1 MKTKTLAIEGM
12 TCAACSAAVERA
24 VRKLPGV
31 TEANVNLTAENLHLS
46 YDESQVSLDSVVQ
59 AVDDA
64 GYKALIPSQHAQLE
78 VHGMTCASC
87 SATVERV
94 VSKLRG
100 VQSANVNLAAETL
113 TFDYDPAEISLQQV
127 VSAVAEAGYQAILPV
142 DNTIEEELDRKKAHK
157 AKRLQNLQ
165 RRFTVSAILT
175 VPLLLLSMGPM
186 LGLKL
191 PALFDPS
198 INPLNNAIAQLLLT
212 TPVVIMGWSYYVNG
226 FRNLVKLHP
235 NMDSLIAIGTGSAYL
250 YSLYAL
256 WQITQGQFHFAHSL
270 YFESAAVVL
279 TLITLGK
286 FMEARATGKT
296 SEAFQ
301 KLMAL
306 SPKRARVIRNGQE
319 VEIDASQVLV
329 GDEVVVRP
337 GESFPVDGVLVKGS
351 TTVDESMLTGESL
364 PVEKTIGDNVTGASL
379 NINGAVHFRAT
390 RVGKD
395 TALAQ
400 IIRLV
405 ENAQGS
411 KAPIAKLADKIS
423 GIFVPIVIVL
433 GVLAALGWVLI
444 GNESVEFGL
453 TIFVAVM
460 VIACPCA
467 LGLATPTALTVG
479 MGKGAEHGVLIKNG
493 DALENAQ
500 QVDTVLLDKTGT
512 ITEGKPAVTDVL
524 PLAGQTE
531 HDLLAL
537 AGAAEKGSEHPLGK
551 AILRAAEAQGLS
563 LPEVSGFRALPG
575 MGVVV
580 DYEGKSLRIGNQK
593 MIEEFLSL
601 DERALKLGQD
611 LANDGKTPMFAV
623 LDNKLVGII
632 AVADTVKPDSQDA
645 IKQLHKMGVQVAM
658 VTGDNR
664 RTAEAIGRM
673 MGLDQ
678 VFSEVLPDQKAG
690 IVNQL
695 KSEGRFVAM
704 VGDGINDAPAL
715 ATADVG
721 IAIGTGTD
729 VAIASADIVL
739 MRSTLMDVPVAIDL
753 SKKTLRNIKQNLF
766 WAFAYNVIGIP
777 IAMGVLHLFGG
788 PLLNPMIAGAA
799 MSLSSVSV
807 VTNALRLRGY
817 RFNAV

>member
-1 MKTKTLAIEGM
+1 MKIKTLPIEGM

-31 TEANVNLTAENLHLS
+31 SEANVNLTAENLHLS
-46 YDESQVSLDSVVQ
+46 YDESQVSLENVVK
-59 AVDDA
+59 AVEDA
-64 GYKALIPSQHAQLE
+64 GYKAVIPSQHAQLD

-94 VSKLRG
+94 VSKLPG
-100 VQSANVNLAAETL
+100 VQNANVNLAAETL

-127 VSAVAEAGYQAILPV
+127 VGAVAEAGYQAVVPV
-142 DNTIEEELDRKKAHK
+142 DTTIEDELERKKAHK
-157 AKRLQNLQ
+157 AKRLQNL
-165 RRFTVSAILT
+165 RFRFIFSAILT
-175 VPLLLLSMGPM
+175 VPLLFLSMGPM

-191 PALFDPS
+191 PAFLDPAF
-198 INPLNNAIAQLLLT
+198 NPLSNALAQLLLT
-212 TPVVIMGWSYYVNG
+212 APVVIMGWSYYVHG

-256 WQITQGQFHFAHSL
+256 WHITQGHAHFAHSL

-286 FMEARATGKT
+286 YMEARATGKT
-296 SEAFQ
+296 SEAIQ

-306 SPKRARVIRNGQE
+306 SPKKARVLRNDRE

-337 GESFPVDGVLVKGS
+337 GESFPVDGVLLDG
-351 TTVDESMLTGESL
+351 TTSVDESMLTGESL
-364 PVEKTIGDNVTGASL
+364 PVEKTVGDTVTGASM
-379 NINGAVHFRAT
+379 NINGAVRFRAA

-405 ENAQGS
+405 EDAQGS

-423 GIFVPIVIVL
+423 GIFVPIVITL
-433 GVLAALGWVLI
+433 GVLSALGWMLI
-444 GNESVEFGL
+444 GKESIEFGL

-479 MGKGAEHGVLIKNG
+479 MGKGAENGVLIKNG

-500 QVDTVLLDKTGT
+500 QVDMVLLDKTGT
-512 ITEGKPAVTDVL
+512 ITEGKPAVTDVY
-524 PLAGQTE
+524 PLAGQSE
-531 HDLLAL
+531 QHLLAL
-537 AGAAEKGSEHPLGK
+537 AGSAEKGSEHPLGK
-551 AILRAAEAQGLS
+551 AIFRAAEAKGLS
-563 LPEVSGFRALPG
+563 LAEVSAFSALPG

-580 DYEGKSLRIGNQK
+580 DYEGKSLRIGSQR
-593 MIEEFLSL
+593 MIEEYVFL
-601 DERALKLGQD
+601 DEDVHNLAQN
-611 LANDGKTPMFAV
+611 LANDGKTPMFVA
-623 LDNKLVGII
+623 LNDKLIGII
-632 AVADTVKPDSQDA
+632 AVADTVKPDSKEA
-645 IKQLHKMGVQVAM
+645 IKQLHKMGIQVAM

-664 RTAEAIGRM
+664 RTADAIGRM

-678 VFSEVLPDQKAG
+678 VFSEVLPYQKAG
-690 IVNQL
+690 IVSQL
-695 KSEGRFVAM
+695 KSQGRFVAM

-715 ATADVG
+715 ATSEVG

-753 SKKTLRNIKQNLF
+753 SKKTLRNVKQNLF

-817 RFNAV
+817 RFKNV

>member
-1 MKTKTLAIEGM
+1 MKTKILPIEGM
-12 TCAACSAAVERA
+12 TCAACSTAVERA
-24 VRKLPGV
+24 VRKLPGI

-46 YDESQVSLDSVVQ
+46 YDESQVSLDSVVR

-64 GYKALIPSQHAQLE
+64 GYKAVIPSQHAQLDIQ
-78 VHGMTCASC
+78 GMTCASC

-94 VSKLRG
+94 VGKLPG
-100 VQSANVNLAAETL
+100 VQNANVNLSAETL
-113 TFDYDPAEISLQQV
+113 TLDYDPAEISLQQV
-127 VSAVAEAGYQAILPV
+127 VGAVADAGYQAILPV
-142 DNTIEEELDRKKAHK
+142 ESTIEDELERKKAQK
-157 AKRLQNLQ
+157 AKRLQNMKL
-165 RRFTVSAILT
+165 RFIISAVLT
-175 VPLLLLSMGPM
+175 VPLLILSMGPM
-186 LGLKL
+186 LGLRL
-191 PALFDPS
+191 PAFFDPDV
-198 INPLNNAIAQLLLT
+198 NPLNNALAQLLLT
-212 TPVVIMGWSYYVNG
+212 TPVVIMGWTYYYHG

-256 WQITQGQFHFAHSL
+256 WHITQGNAHFAHSL

-286 FMEARATGKT
+286 FMESRATGKT
-296 SEAFQ
+296 SEAIQ
-301 KLMAL
+301 KLIAL
-306 SPKRARVIRNGQE
+306 SPKQARVIRGGKE

-337 GESFPVDGVLVKGS
+337 GESFPVDGVLISGS
-351 TTVDESMLTGESL
+351 TSVDESMLTGESL
-364 PVEKTIGDNVTGASL
+364 PVEKTVGDNVTGASM
-379 NINGAVHFRAT
+379 NINGAVHFKAT

-405 ENAQGS
+405 EDAQGS

-423 GIFVPIVIVL
+423 GIFVPIVMGL
-433 GVLAALGWVLI
+433 GILAALGWLLI
-444 GNESVEFGL
+444 GKESVEFSL

-500 QVDTVLLDKTGT
+500 RVDMVLLDKTGT

-524 PLAGQTE
+524 PLAGQSE
-531 HDLLAL
+531 QELLAL

-551 AILRAAEAQGLS
+551 AILRAAEEKNLS
-563 LPEVSGFRALPG
+563 LPEVSGFNALPG
-575 MGVVV
+575 LGVVV
-580 DYEGKSLRIGNQK
+580 DFEGKALRIGNQK
-593 MIEEFLSL
+593 MIEETLTL
-601 DERALKLGQD
+601 GEEEQKLASE
-611 LANDGKTPMFAV
+611 LANDGKTPMFAA
-623 LDNKLVGII
+623 LGDSLIGII
-632 AVADTVKPDSQDA
+632 AVADTVKPDSKEA
-645 IKQLHKMGVQVAM
+645 IQKLHAMGIKVAM

-664 RTAEAIGRM
+664 RTADAIGRM
-673 MGLDQ
+673 MNVDQ

-695 KSEGRFVAM
+695 KSQGKFVAM

-715 ATADVG
+715 ATAEVG

-817 RFNAV
+817 QFKAE

>member
-1 MKTKTLAIEGM
+1 MKTKILPIEGM
-12 TCAACSAAVERA
+12 TCAACSTAVERA
-24 VRKLPGV
+24 VRKLPGI

-46 YDESQVSLDSVVQ
+46 YDESQVSLDSVVR

-64 GYKALIPSQHAQLE
+64 GYKAVIPSQHAQLDIQ
-78 VHGMTCASC
+78 GMTCASC

-94 VSKLRG
+94 VGKLPG
-100 VQSANVNLAAETL
+100 VQNANVNLSAETL
-113 TFDYDPAEISLQQV
+113 TVDYDPAEISLQQV
-127 VSAVAEAGYQAILPV
+127 VGAVADAGYQAILPV
-142 DNTIEEELDRKKAHK
+142 ESTIEDELERKKAQK
-157 AKRLQNLQ
+157 AKRLQNMKL
-165 RRFTVSAILT
+165 RFIISAVLT
-175 VPLLLLSMGPM
+175 VPLLILSMGPM
-186 LGLKL
+186 LGLRL
-191 PALFDPS
+191 PAFFDPDVNS
-198 INPLNNAIAQLLLT
+198 LNNALAQLLLT
-212 TPVVIMGWSYYVNG
+212 TPVVIMGWTYYYHG

-256 WQITQGQFHFAHSL
+256 WHITQGNAHFAHSL

-286 FMEARATGKT
+286 FMESRATGKT
-296 SEAFQ
+296 SEAIQ
-301 KLMAL
+301 KLIAL
-306 SPKRARVIRNGQE
+306 SPKQARVIRGGKE

-337 GESFPVDGVLVKGS
+337 GESFPVDGVLISGS
-351 TTVDESMLTGESL
+351 TSVDESMLTGESL
-364 PVEKTIGDNVTGASL
+364 PVEKTVGDNVTGASM
-379 NINGAVHFRAT
+379 NINGAVHFKAT

-405 ENAQGS
+405 EDAQGS

-423 GIFVPIVIVL
+423 GIFVPIVMGL
-433 GVLAALGWVLI
+433 GILAALGWLLI
-444 GNESVEFGL
+444 GKESVEFSL

-500 QVDTVLLDKTGT
+500 RVDMVLLDKTGT

-524 PLAGQTE
+524 PLAGQSE
-531 HDLLAL
+531 QELLAL

-551 AILRAAEAQGLS
+551 AILRAAEEKNLS
-563 LPEVSGFRALPG
+563 LPEVSGFKALPG
-575 MGVVV
+575 LGVVV
-580 DYEGKSLRIGNQK
+580 DFEGKALRIGNQK
-593 MIEEFLSL
+593 MIEETLTL
-601 DERALKLGQD
+601 GEEEQKLASE
-611 LANDGKTPMFAV
+611 LANDGKTPMFAA
-623 LDNKLVGII
+623 LGDSLIGII
-632 AVADTVKPDSQDA
+632 AVADTVKPDSKEA
-645 IKQLHKMGVQVAM
+645 IQKLHAMGIKVAM

-664 RTAEAIGRM
+664 RTADAIGRM
-673 MGLDQ
+673 MNVDQ

-695 KSEGRFVAM
+695 KSQGKFVAM

-715 ATADVG
+715 ATAEVG

-817 RFNAV
+817 QFKAE

>member
-1 MKTKTLAIEGM
+1 VLLKG
-12 TCAACSAAVERA
+12 
-24 VRKLPGV
+24 
-31 TEANVNLTAENLHLS
+31 
-46 YDESQVSLDSVVQ
+46 
-59 AVDDA
+59 
-64 GYKALIPSQHAQLE
+64 
-78 VHGMTCASC
+78 
-87 SATVERV
+87 AT
-94 VSKLRG
+94 S
-100 VQSANVNLAAETL
+100 
-113 TFDYDPAEISLQQV
+113 
-127 VSAVAEAGYQAILPV
+127 
-142 DNTIEEELDRKKAHK
+142 
-157 AKRLQNLQ
+157 
-165 RRFTVSAILT
+165 
-175 VPLLLLSMGPM
+175 
-186 LGLKL
+186 
-191 PALFDPS
+191 
-198 INPLNNAIAQLLLT
+198 
-212 TPVVIMGWSYYVNG
+212 
-226 FRNLVKLHP
+226 
-235 NMDSLIAIGTGSAYL
+235 
-250 YSLYAL
+250 
-256 WQITQGQFHFAHSL
+256 
-270 YFESAAVVL
+270 
-279 TLITLGK
+279 
-286 FMEARATGKT
+286 
-296 SEAFQ
+296 
-301 KLMAL
+301 
-306 SPKRARVIRNGQE
+306 
-319 VEIDASQVLV
+319 
-329 GDEVVVRP
+329 
-337 GESFPVDGVLVKGS
+337 
-351 TTVDESMLTGESL
+351 VDESMLTGESL
-364 PVEKTIGDNVTGASL
+364 PVEKTIGDNVTGASM
-379 NINGAVHFRAT
+379 NINGAVQFKAT

-405 ENAQGS
+405 EDAQGS

-444 GNESVEFGL
+444 GKESVEFGL

-493 DALENAQ
+493 DALEDAQ
-500 QVDTVLLDKTGT
+500 QVDMVLLDKTGT

-524 PLAGQTE
+524 PLGAQSE
-531 HDLLAL
+531 QDLLAL

-563 LPEVSGFRALPG
+563 LPEVGGFKALPG

-580 DYEGKSLRIGNQK
+580 DYVGKSLRIGNQK
-593 MIEEFLSL
+593 MIEEYLSL
-601 DERALKLGQD
+601 GEDALKLGQD
-611 LANDGKTPMFAV
+611 LANDGKTPMFVA
-623 LDNKLVGII
+623 LEDALLGII
-632 AVADTVKPDSQDA
+632 AVADTVKPDSKEA
-645 IKQLHKMGVQVAM
+645 INQLHKMGVQVAM

-721 IAIGTGTD
+721 IAIGSGTD

-753 SKKTLRNIKQNLF
+753 SKKTLQNIKQNLF

-817 RFNAV
+817 RFIKV

>member
-212 TPVVIMGWSYYVNG
+212 TPVVIMGWSYYLNG

>member
-1 MKTKTLAIEGM
+1 MKTKILPIEGM
-12 TCAACSAAVERA
+12 TCAACSTAVERA
-24 VRKLPGV
+24 VRKLPGI

-46 YDESQVSLDSVVQ
+46 YDESQVSLDSVVR

-64 GYKALIPSQHAQLE
+64 GYKAVIPSQHAQLDIQ
-78 VHGMTCASC
+78 GMTCASC

-94 VSKLRG
+94 VGKLPG
-100 VQSANVNLAAETL
+100 VQNANVNLSAETL
-113 TFDYDPAEISLQQV
+113 TVDYDPAEISLQQV
-127 VSAVAEAGYQAILPV
+127 VGAVADAGYQAILPV
-142 DNTIEEELDRKKAHK
+142 ESTIEDELERKKAQK
-157 AKRLQNLQ
+157 AKRLQNMKL
-165 RRFTVSAILT
+165 RFIISAVLT
-175 VPLLLLSMGPM
+175 VPLLILSMGPM
-186 LGLKL
+186 LGLRL
-191 PALFDPS
+191 PAFFDPDVNS
-198 INPLNNAIAQLLLT
+198 LNNALAQLLLT
-212 TPVVIMGWSYYVNG
+212 TPVVIMGWTYYYHG

-256 WQITQGQFHFAHSL
+256 WHITQGNAHFAHSL

-286 FMEARATGKT
+286 FMESRATGKT
-296 SEAFQ
+296 SEAIQ
-301 KLMAL
+301 KLIAL
-306 SPKRARVIRNGQE
+306 SPKQARVIRGGKE

-337 GESFPVDGVLVKGS
+337 GESFPVDGVLISGS
-351 TTVDESMLTGESL
+351 TSVDESMLTGESL
-364 PVEKTIGDNVTGASL
+364 PVEKTVGDNVTGASM
-379 NINGAVHFRAT
+379 NINGAVHFKAT

-405 ENAQGS
+405 EDAQGS

-423 GIFVPIVIVL
+423 GIFVPIVMGL
-433 GVLAALGWVLI
+433 GILAALGWLLI
-444 GNESVEFGL
+444 GKESVEFSL

-500 QVDTVLLDKTGT
+500 RVDMVLLDKTGT

-524 PLAGQTE
+524 PLAGQSE
-531 HDLLAL
+531 QELLAL

-551 AILRAAEAQGLS
+551 AILRAAEEKNLS
-563 LPEVSGFRALPG
+563 LPEVSGFKALPG
-575 MGVVV
+575 LGVLV
-580 DYEGKSLRIGNQK
+580 DFEGKALRIGNQK
-593 MIEEFLSL
+593 MIEETLTL
-601 DERALKLGQD
+601 GEEEQKLASE
-611 LANDGKTPMFAV
+611 LANDGKTPMFAA
-623 LDNKLVGII
+623 LGDSLIGII
-632 AVADTVKPDSQDA
+632 AVADTVKPDSKEA
-645 IKQLHKMGVQVAM
+645 IQKLHAMGIKVAM

-664 RTAEAIGRM
+664 RTADAIGRM
-673 MGLDQ
+673 MNVDQ

-695 KSEGRFVAM
+695 KSQGKFVAM

-715 ATADVG
+715 ATAEVG

-817 RFNAV
+817 QFKAE